1 MICPYCGGEIPSKD
15 FALRTPEGR
24 FFHFEC
30 GDKCADEWVK
40 LKEILQKINDLT
52 VAYQEEGPFTEQEA
66 FDRVTKIY
74 ELSLGK
80 E

>member
-1 MICPYCGGEIPSKD
+1 MICPYCKQEIPSKD
-15 FALRTPEGR
+15 FALRTPEGKYW
-24 FFHFEC
+24 HYPC
-30 GDKCADEWVK
+30 ADKGLDEWVR

-52 VAYQEEGPFTEQEA
+52 VDYQEEGPFAEQEA

-74 ELSLGK
+74 DLSLGK